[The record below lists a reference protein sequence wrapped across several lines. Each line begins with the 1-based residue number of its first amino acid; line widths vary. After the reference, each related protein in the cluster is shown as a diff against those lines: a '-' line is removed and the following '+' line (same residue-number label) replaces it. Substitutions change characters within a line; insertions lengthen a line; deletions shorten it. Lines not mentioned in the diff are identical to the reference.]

1 MKAGAWKEKIL
12 NSGPVRKSLH
22 LAKTFHPPGFQGL
35 SIYEV
40 AEFFI
45 EGLDKGYMTTRAA
58 AIAFRVFVSIFPA
71 IIVLLS
77 LIPVIPI
84 ENFQESL
91 FENIRAFF
99 PGDTFSLV
107 ESTLDD
113 LINKTHHTLISLGFV
128 LALYFASNTVHAILL
143 GFNESYHLEKRHNV
157 FIIRLYSLV
166 LLVVLTLLVVLA
178 VGLITFSELIFHYL
192 QEFQIVNDDFIIF
205 LLKIAQWI
213 IVTMLLYTSIT
224 VLYNAGD
231 LNRKKWRYFTA
242 GASLAT
248 FFFIA
253 ASLGFAWFVQNFS
266 SYNKLY
272 GSLGTL
278 LVLLVWINFN
288 SFIILMGFELN
299 TSISKAVKRVNVIEE
314 NV

>member
-1 MKAGAWKEKIL
+1 
-12 NSGPVRKSLH
+12 
-22 LAKTFHPPGFQGL
+22 
-35 SIYEV
+35 
-40 AEFFI
+40 
-45 EGLDKGYMTTRAA
+45 MTTRAA

-84 ENFQESL
+84 DDFQESL

-143 GFNESYHLEKRHNV
+143 GFNESYHLEKKHKPL
-157 FIIRLYSLV
+157 IIRVYSLV
-166 LLVVLTLLVVLA
+166 LLVVLTILIVLA
-178 VGLITFSELIFHYL
+178 VGLITFSEIIFHYL
-192 QEFQIVNDDFIIF
+192 QEFQIVNDAFILL
-205 LLKIAQWI
+205 LLKIAQWLI
-213 IVTMLLYTSIT
+213 ITLLLYTSIT

-231 LNRKKWRYFTA
+231 LNRKKWQYLTA

-248 FFFIA
+248 TFFIA
-253 ASLGFAWFVQNFS
+253 GSLGFAWFVQNFS

-299 TSISKAVKRVNVIEE
+299 TSINKAVKKINVIEE